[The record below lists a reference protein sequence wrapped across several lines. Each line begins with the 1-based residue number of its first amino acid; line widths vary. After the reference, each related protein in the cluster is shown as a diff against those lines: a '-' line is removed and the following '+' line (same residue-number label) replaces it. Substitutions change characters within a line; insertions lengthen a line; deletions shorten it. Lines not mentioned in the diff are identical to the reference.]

1 MKKIALLTAVVLV
14 LCITLC
20 ACGKSDEVSEVS
32 EARSM
37 PDYIDIVADDS
48 DVEADAVSSDSE
60 ALAGGWTTPED
71 GAITDEA
78 QAAFDKAEKPGGI
91 AYTPVALLGTQVVA
105 GTNYA
110 FVCIGKP
117 TAQNAKPSP
126 YLVIVYADLEGGTKI
141 LSAKPIEVK
150 Q

>member
-1 MKKIALLTAVVLV
+1 MKKILAALTVAVLLCGALSACKNETAV
-14 LCITLC
+14 
-20 ACGKSDEVSEVS
+20 SDTSEPAS
-32 EARSM
+32 AAEE
-37 PDYIDIVADDS
+37 S
-48 DVEADAVSSDSE
+48 DVIASNNVTPADQ
-60 ALAGGWTTPED
+60 LAGGWTTPED
-71 GAITDEA
+71 GAITAEA
-78 QAAFDKAEKPGGI
+78 QAAFDKAVKPGGM

-110 FVCIGKP
+110 FACIGKP

-126 YLVIVYADLEGGTKI
+126 YLVIVYADLEGGAKI